1 MKIKS
6 ILKILTAVTLSTVF
20 LTGNIVPSMAMEAAE
35 VEEAVIETEG
45 NTVSDNASDAG
56 DSTGTTMNEQESGQ
70 TEDGGEVVRKY
81 NYDSTHEDFPA
92 VSNDIDYSEVMSE
105 LVAGEEDP
113 DSVSSKAMMAAVPSA
128 YPASYNGNWL
138 EILKDKYPAT
148 RNQSPYGSCW
158 AHSAMAL
165 AEFDIATQTNRPAVD
180 CSELHLAY
188 WTYTQG
194 TASEAGYTGDTVQ
207 FAASKWAPTILDTG
221 GSIET
226 AVQTL
231 MRQRGVAREEDVPYS
246 MASEVINGKR
256 LDRST
261 ERNDIYYLKNAYEI
275 NIKENPDQIK
285 EAIQKHGAVGVSYE
299 AGNEAAYYNSSTNSF
314 YNYSAE
320 AFPNHAV
327 AVVGWDDNFP
337 AENFNRDANGNLPS
351 RNGAW
356 LIRNSWT
363 TNTSASSDSYFWMS
377 YEDKSLKGAW
387 VLEFTEE
394 FPYDNAYYYDSQIHM
409 TIDGHG
415 STAANVY
422 TVTDAA
428 YTQKIK
434 AVGFEI
440 ARVNGEASEYTIR
453 IYKNPA
459 PEEPDSGEL
468 INEAT
473 TTGKVI
479 YKGHYT
485 VPLAAPVSLNSGDTF
500 SVVVSLSNTQFC
512 IAEEQN
518 DYMNGV
524 TATVG
529 SKKGQS
535 FYRYGDTGNWTDNTK
550 HDRKNFIITAYT
562 ENVDS
567 GPGGENMITLD
578 KKELVFTDKHVTE
591 DIHASAWD
599 AAGKKDKE
607 TPIEFSIANPQVASV
622 STDGQTATISP
633 VSNGKTTLT
642 ATYRG
647 KSVSCEV
654 EVAYKAETPKISPR
668 WGPIGVGSKIVLTT
682 ETKNAEIYYCIIA
695 VREGEAVPDDEPE
708 DYHRYTQPIRVTEDM
723 RGKDLHIRTYA
734 RAVDY
739 EDSDVATNALNVNG
753 DVEKN
758 KAPTP
763 YAQPEGSSEIK
774 VGDKI
779 TLRTDGDPG
788 DIYYTINGTDPV
800 KTAENLY
807 IAPIKIGRELAG
819 QTITLK
825 VIFTS
830 DLYDEDSDVLSL
842 KYRVREYSA
851 ADSGITISLDK
862 PRVSLAGAG
871 KTQQIKATVYD
882 EDNKA
887 IKDASVA
894 YTSSNTAVATVD
906 NTGLITATG
915 AGTADITVSYG
926 DVNTTCTVTVN
937 HTVRFYV
944 GETLYKEY
952 DNIPHGEQLSNPPAD
967 PEGEF
972 KCWADEATGSRW
984 DVSKPITKDL
994 KLTAKFKGD
1003 ATRSPLNPVPDI
1015 ESGNLYMVKGQSF
1028 TLPTGGNG
1036 LVSLSKNIATI
1047 AKNGKIAAK
1056 APGTAKI
1063 IKEDGSI
1070 AYNITVIQPAIT
1082 NKNLNLVLGE
1092 TGTVNLQTE
1101 LNGADMSSEYPV
1113 LWTISN
1119 PAIATV
1125 SSSDSGCSVYALAK
1139 GNAVITAYI
1148 NGKTYTAKVKVSDT
1162 RNTNLTSDESS
1173 LILQPLQAVTLKLN
1187 GRSFKNV
1194 TWESSRGME
1203 SAGEGKNKVF
1213 YDGVVHIT
1221 SAGKLTAAGPG
1232 TTTITCPDNGVKVN
1246 VTVSAPTARNIY
1258 MNVNTKQTLKYA
1270 GVKNN
1275 TAIWDCNTAD
1285 GVIDSILFKSNG
1297 TIKAISAG
1305 TTNVTCTYD
1314 PFGDMGQ
1321 GFAYETTIYV
1331 ENPALTA
1338 DNRLRAANQNKYTLT
1353 MDGNSTYE
1361 LKFEDS
1367 GAYRK
1372 YQDTVFKS
1380 NKPETAYVDE
1390 YGVIHTTNPA
1400 KKATANLTCTING
1413 KKYTVVLTVMPATV

>member
-1 MKIKS
+1 
-6 ILKILTAVTLSTVF
+6 
-20 LTGNIVPSMAMEAAE
+20 MA
-35 VEEAVIETEG
+35 
-45 NTVSDNASDAG
+45 N
-56 DSTGTTMNEQESGQ
+56 GTTKVYGTYKDKTAYCLVSVRFKAEEPRFTPEAGQ
-70 TEDGGEVVRKY
+70 T
-81 NYDSTHEDFPA
+81 
-92 VSNDIDYSEVMSE
+92 
-105 LVAGEEDP
+105 
-113 DSVSSKAMMAAVPSA
+113 
-128 YPASYNGNWL
+128 
-138 EILKDKYPAT
+138 
-148 RNQSPYGSCW
+148 
-158 AHSAMAL
+158 
-165 AEFDIATQTNRPAVD
+165 
-180 CSELHLAY
+180 
-188 WTYTQG
+188 
-194 TASEAGYTGDTVQ
+194 
-207 FAASKWAPTILDTG
+207 
-221 GSIET
+221 
-226 AVQTL
+226 
-231 MRQRGVAREEDVPYS
+231 
-246 MASEVINGKR
+246 
-256 LDRST
+256 
-261 ERNDIYYLKNAYEI
+261 
-275 NIKENPDQIK
+275 
-285 EAIQKHGAVGVSYE
+285 
-299 AGNEAAYYNSSTNSF
+299 
-314 YNYSAE
+314 
-320 AFPNHAV
+320 
-327 AVVGWDDNFP
+327 
-337 AENFNRDANGNLPS
+337 
-351 RNGAW
+351 
-356 LIRNSWT
+356 
-363 TNTSASSDSYFWMS
+363 
-377 YEDKSLKGAW
+377 
-387 VLEFTEE
+387 
-394 FPYDNAYYYDSQIHM
+394 
-409 TIDGHG
+409 
-415 STAANVY
+415 
-422 TVTDAA
+422 
-428 YTQKIK
+428 
-434 AVGFEI
+434 
-440 ARVNGEASEYTIR
+440 
-453 IYKNPA
+453 
-459 PEEPDSGEL
+459 PEP
-468 INEAT
+468 
-473 TTGKVI
+473 
-479 YKGHYT
+479 
-485 VPLAAPVSLNSGDTF
+485 
-500 SVVVSLSNTQFC
+500 
-512 IAEEQN
+512 
-518 DYMNGV
+518 
-524 TATVG
+524 
-529 SKKGQS
+529 
-535 FYRYGDTGNWTDNTK
+535 
-550 HDRKNFIITAYT
+550 
-562 ENVDS
+562 
-567 GPGGENMITLD
+567 
-578 KKELVFTDKHVTE
+578 
-591 DIHASAWD
+591 
-599 AAGKKDKE
+599 
-607 TPIEFSIANPQVASV
+607 
-622 STDGQTATISP
+622 
-633 VSNGKTTLT
+633 
-642 ATYRG
+642 
-647 KSVSCEV
+647 
-654 EVAYKAETPKISPR
+654 
-668 WGPIGVGSKIVLTT
+668 GVGSKIIITT
-682 ETKNAEIYYCIIA
+682 KTPDAEIYYCPVIA
-695 VREGEAVPDDEPE
+695 DIDSVWDDN
-708 DYHRYTQPIRVTEDM
+708 DFKLANYVRYTGPIIVTDEM
-723 RGKDLHIRTYA
+723 RGKEIRIKAYTVA
-734 RAVDY
+734 ADY
-739 EDSDVATNALNVNG
+739 EDSKVVGTSYRITG
-753 DVEKN
+753 DAVHT
-758 KAPTP
+758 KASAP
-763 YAQPEGSSEIK
+763 YAQPRGSSE
-774 VGDKI
+774 VRVWDKI
-779 TLRTDGDPG
+779 TLATTDANAK
-788 DIYYTINGTDPV
+788 IYFTMDGTEPLKEDKYLYT
-800 KTAENLY
+800 E
-807 IAPIKIGRELAG
+807 PIKIGRELSG
-819 QTITLK
+819 Q
-825 VIFTS
+825 IFTIKAFS
-830 DLYDEDSDVLSL
+830 STDIYDEDSDIESF

-887 IKDASVA
+887 IKDANVA

-915 AGTADITVSYG
+915 AGTADIAVSYG

-1162 RNTNLTSDESS
+1162 RNTNLTSDESN

-1203 SAGEGKNKVF
+1203 SAGEGRNKVF

-1246 VTVSAPTARNIY
+1246 VTVNTPTARNVY
-1258 MNVNTKQTLKYA
+1258 MNVNAKHTLKYA
-1270 GVKNN
+1270 GLKNN

-1331 ENPALTA
+1331 ENPALAA